1 MIDIFTN
8 LKTRYRNFQYHMD
21 SYGVSRIILNIEW
34 RCYFMIHWIFF
45 SLSLIVFVTKKVAC
59 QLIFALWSAEESYP
73 LVWLLQKVLLSSA
86 HLILRFITPTFFLFV
101 LMQSLNVSRKLL
113 FQNSQWERFFIQ
125 IKEN

>member
-8 LKTRYRNFQYHMD
+8 LKTRYRTFQYHMD
-21 SYGVSRIILNIEW
+21 SYGVFRIILNIEW

-59 QLIFALWSAEESYP
+59 QLIFTLWSAEESYP